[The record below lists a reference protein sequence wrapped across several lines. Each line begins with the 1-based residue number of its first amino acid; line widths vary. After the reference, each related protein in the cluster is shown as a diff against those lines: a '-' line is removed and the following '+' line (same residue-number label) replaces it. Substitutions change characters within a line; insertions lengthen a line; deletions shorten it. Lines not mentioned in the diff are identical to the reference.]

1 MSKSV
6 VYGQQVQIRLLTSDY
21 KPLIIDWNK
30 LDATALSM
38 DRAYMAIG
46 KRQARHHSMGS
57 GVKLVLSRTKKDNY
71 LKALMF
77 YNQSCINRGIEPL
90 QFVIQ
95 EIITHAYNFTAIDPS
110 SELGEGVKLPDPT
123 KNLDNLAKVQKI
135 LDQIELLKKVSE
147 NTASKFGID
156 GKMIVDHFKNDK
168 NIGKFVNAATQLQTK
183 VVEGQRTAIDL
194 IAKTVKIEQDIKDK
208 IVFLQA
214 QIAIIFGQGANA
226 PQPFKEKYNYID
238 CSMSEETWSHAV
250 HEGTLESAVFHSS
263 AVECENDF
271 NWYDDGYADIQL
283 STSIMSK
290 FLKQSNK
297 IKETY
302 SNAEPA
308 LLKQSLNDFHS
319 NKTDFYNDIKEFT
332 RDDF

>member
-57 GVKLVLSRTKKDNY
+57 GIKLVLSRTKKDNY

-110 SELGEGVKLPDPT
+110 GEMGEGIKLPDPT
-123 KNLDNLAKVQKI
+123 KNLGNLAKVQKI

-147 NTASKFGID
+147 STASKFGIN
-156 GKMIVDHFKNDK
+156 GKMIVDHFKVDK
-168 NIGKFVNAATQLQTK
+168 NIGKFVNAATELQTK
-183 VVEGQRTAIDL
+183 VVEGQKTAIDL
-194 IAKTVKIEQDIKDK
+194 ISKTVEIEQNIKDK
-208 IVFLQA
+208 ITFLQA

-263 AVECENDF
+263 AIECENDF
-271 NWYDDGYADIQL
+271 NSYDEGYANFQL

-308 LLKQSLNDFHS
+308 LLKQSLNEFHS